1 MPAETPT
8 DATVVGNLFAL
19 AQPPATGERF
29 ETLLTHRQLQIER
42 IVSSA
47 DITPTDYLQP
57 QDEWVLLVRG
67 QACLRVRDS
76 IHELQEGDHLFIPAG
91 TPHRVE
97 SASAG
102 ALWLAVHLHP
112 DAAPTSA
119 SAWVSAT

>member
-1 MPAETPT
+1 MSADMPT
-8 DATVVGNLFAL
+8 DAPVVGNLFEQ

-29 ETLLTHRQLQIER
+29 ETLLAHRQLQIER

-67 QACLRVRDS
+67 LARLRIRDS
-76 IHELQEGDHLFIPAG
+76 VQELQAGDHLFIPAG

-102 ALWLAVHLHP
+102 ALWLTVHLHP
-112 DAAPTSA
+112 DASKPSEA
-119 SAWVSAT
+119 SS